1 MQSIDDIIRES
12 REGQTLCRTKVSVV
26 PKVAEETFVRIAE
39 AMLPTFHA
47 EPVAEAVKALCGW
60 LYQYNDLRPMCGVLL
75 RGKTGR
81 GKTFL
86 MRVLQ
91 RFMAIDEDIMRY
103 RVGNRQYRMRML
115 IATAEQMA
123 SDFAER
129 SFAGIEEY
137 LRAPVLCID
146 DIGAENR
153 YASNFGNSLNVVAYI
168 VNQREQRHLITFGTT
183 NIERLATCYD
193 DRTLS
198 RMCGLFNT
206 ITLTHNID
214 FRRK

>member
-1 MQSIDDIIRES
+1 MQSIEDIMRES
-12 REGQTLCRTKVSVV
+12 REGQVVCRAKVMVE
-26 PKVAEETFVRIAE
+26 PKVAEATFVRIAE
-39 AMLPTFHA
+39 AMLPHFQL
-47 EPVAEAVKALCGW
+47 EPVRGAVSSLCGW
-60 LYQYNDLRPMCGVLL
+60 LYQYNDLSPMRGVLL
-75 RGKTGR
+75 RGRTGR

-86 MRVLQ
+86 MQVLQ
-91 RFMAIDEDIMRY
+91 RFMQIDEDLTRY
-103 RVGNRQYRMRML
+103 RVGRRQYAMRML
-115 IATAEQMA
+115 IATAEQMT

-129 SFAGIEEY
+129 SFAGIEDY

-153 YASNFGNSLNVVAYI
+153 YASNFGNTLNVVSYI
-168 VNQREQRHLITFGTT
+168 VRRREERHLITFGTT
-183 NIERLATCYD
+183 NIDRLSTCYD